1 MKRKR
6 REIGRWELER
16 LEEMIIVPT
25 LKEKKKKGWTDEEW
39 IMRCY
44 KPHKN
49 SKCHRELNGYPL
61 CDLCPKNPKFQRRKI
76 NAEWSWVTETEA
88 SLNTSR

>member
-25 LKEKKKKGWTDEEW
+25 LKEKKQKGWTDEEW

-61 CDLCPKNPKFQRRKI
+61 CDLCPKNPRFQRRKI
-76 NAEWSWVTETEA
+76 NAEWEWAT
-88 SLNTSR
+88 RIKPQP